1 MTDRLSALD
10 AEFLHLDDGVA
21 HLHIAGM
28 SVFDGP
34 PVQADELVALLESR
48 LHLLPR
54 YRQRVRPV
62 PLELGRPI
70 WADDPHFRL
79 DYHVRQTGLP
89 APGDDMALCR
99 LMGRLMSQPLDRRR
113 PLWETWLV
121 EGLPDSRWALV
132 YKVHHCMVD
141 GIAGVELLTA
151 TLDTE
156 PAVELTPP
164 QPWAPRPEPSAAAK
178 TLGAWTGLAGD
189 VASGAGQLPSLVAHP
204 MGTLQRVGD
213 TAAGVLRMGRHLA
226 PTPRLSIEGTI
237 GPHRTWA
244 HCGVSLAAV
253 KAIRR
258 TFGGTINDV
267 VLAAVSAGYRE
278 LLVRHGD
285 DPDRAVVRSLVP
297 VSVREGGDAGASGN
311 RVSALLLELPVHLGS
326 PLERLEAVRRQMT
339 ELKGSHMAEAGDTVS
354 RAADLAPPMLLG
366 TVSRLAMRA
375 EHQVAQRS
383 VNTVTTNVPGPQFP
397 LYCLGREMVDYRPF
411 VPITHGFRVGT
422 AIISYNGRLAF
433 GVTGDYDTTPDVDVV
448 AEGIASDLGELDELA
463 SPGR

>member
-28 SVFDGP
+28 SVFEGP
-34 PVQADELVALLESR
+34 AVQPEELAALLESR
-48 LHLLPR
+48 LHRLPR

-70 WADDPHFRL
+70 WADDPQFRL
-79 DYHVRQTGLP
+79 DYHVRQTRLP
-89 APGDDMALCR
+89 SPGDDAALCR
-99 LMGRLMSQPLDRRR
+99 LMGGLMSEPLDRQR

-121 EGLPDSRWALV
+121 EGLPDAKWALV
-132 YKVHHCMVD
+132 YKVHHSMVD

-151 TLDTE
+151 TLDAE
-156 PAVELTPP
+156 PVVELEPP
-164 QPWAPRPEPSAAAK
+164 LAWAPRPEPSAVAK
-178 TLGAWTGLAGD
+178 TVGAWTGLAAD
-189 VASGAGQLPSLVAHP
+189 MASGAWHLPSLVAHP
-204 MGTLQRVGD
+204 MGTLQRVGE
-213 TAAGVLRMGRHLA
+213 TAVGVVRMGRRLS
-226 PTPRLSIEGTI
+226 PTPRTSIEGTI
-237 GPHRTWA
+237 GSHRTWA
-244 HCGVSLAAV
+244 HCGVPLSDV
-253 KAIRR
+253 KAIREA
-258 TFGGTINDV
+258 FGGTVNDV
-267 VLAAVSAGYRE
+267 VLASVSAGYRE

-297 VSVREGGDAGASGN
+297 VSVRDDGAPDASGN
-311 RVSALLLELPVHLGS
+311 RVSALLLELPVHLGN

-339 ELKGSHMAEAGDTVS
+339 ELKASHMAEAGETVS

-366 TVSRLAMRA
+366 TVSRLAVRA
-375 EHQVAQRS
+375 EHQMAQRS

-433 GVTGDYDTTPDVDVV
+433 GVTGDYDSTPDVGVV
-448 AEGIASDLGELDELA
+448 AEGIASDLRGLVELA
-463 SPGR
+463 GPGR